1 MNDTTMTMQPKDV
14 LSDDEIKRFSER
26 SNTRALAIFGFNWG
40 LIAAIFA
47 IAAWWTHP
55 VTLILAL
62 IVLGGRQLGLAVL
75 MHECGHRTLFKT
87 TWLNDFFGQW
97 LAAYPVFLDMKSYA
111 RGHLTH
117 HRLAGTADD
126 PDLPNYRAYPVSQA
140 SFRRKVVRDLTGRTG
155 FQFVRHIVRNLGDPF
170 SRNPRDQGALRNALL
185 VNALMALMLILAG
198 HGWLYLLWPAAYL
211 TTYMLFARIRQIAE
225 HAAVPNA
232 LSPDP
237 RYNTRTTY
245 ANVLERLLIAPNRVN
260 YHLEHHFMASVPMY
274 RLKALHE
281 HLKERGVY
289 RDMHFPR
296 GYGQVLRAVT
306 Y

>member
-1 MNDTTMTMQPKDV
+1 MTDTTLTMQPKDV

-26 SNTRALAIFGFNWG
+26 SDTRALAVFGANWG
-40 LIAAIFA
+40 LIAATFA
-47 IAAWWTHP
+47 VAAWWMHP

-75 MHECGHRTLFKT
+75 MHECGHRTLFRT
-87 TWLNDFFGQW
+87 AWLNDFFGQW

-111 RGHLTH
+111 REHLIH
-117 HRLAGTADD
+117 HRLAGTVDD
-126 PDLPNYRAYPVSQA
+126 PDLPNYRAYPVSRA
-140 SFRRKVVRDLTGRTG
+140 SFRRKVVRDLTGQTG
-155 FQFVRHIVRNLGDPF
+155 FQFVRHIIQNLGDPF
-170 SRNPRDQGALRNALL
+170 SRNPRNQGALRNALL
-185 VNALMALMLILAG
+185 VNALMALALILAG
-198 HGWLYLLWPAAYL
+198 HGGLYLLWPAAYL

-225 HAAVPNA
+225 HAAVPDR

-237 RYNTRTTY
+237 RNNTRTTY
-245 ANVLERLLIAPNRVN
+245 ANGLERLLIAPNRVN

-274 RLKALHE
+274 RLKTLHE
-281 HLKERGVY
+281 HLKKRGVY

-306 Y
+306 D